1 LKFKNIFSNKIYA
14 VVFLTAVVLISVSLL
29 MAVNNVTAPEVKAQ
43 QEDKIKSLLSGIF
56 PQMGTYDY
64 EDEIYTVYQD
74 DKEIGYAFLAN
85 GKGYGGGIN
94 ILVGLDRDFIV
105 KKVIIVSNTETP
117 GLGSKITK
125 NSFTDQFA
133 GLSAGD
139 IFLKKNGGKIDAVTG
154 ATISSDAV
162 VEAVRNT
169 MLEKIDA
176 VK

>member
-1 LKFKNIFSNKIYA
+1 MKFKNILSNKIYA

-29 MAVNNVTAPEVKAQ
+29 MAVNNVTAPKVKAQ

-56 PQMGTYDY
+56 PQMDTYNY

-85 GKGYGGGIN
+85 GKGYGGEIN
-94 ILVGLDRDFIV
+94 ILVGLDKDFIV
-105 KKVIIVSNTETP
+105 KRVIVVSNTETP
-117 GLGSKITK
+117 GLGSKITES
-125 NSFTDQFA
+125 SFTDQFT

-162 VEAVRNT
+162 AEAVRNA
-169 MLEKIDA
+169 MLKKIDA

>member
-14 VVFLTAVVLISVSLL
+14 VVFLTAVVLISASLL
-29 MAVNNVTAPEVKAQ
+29 MAVNNVTSPKVKAQ

-56 PQMGTYDY
+56 PQMDTYDY

-85 GKGYGGGIN
+85 GKGYGGEIN
-94 ILVGLDRDFIV
+94 ILVGLDKDFIV
-105 KKVIIVSNTETP
+105 KRVIIVSNTETP
-117 GLGSKITK
+117 GLGSKITES
-125 NSFTDQFA
+125 SFTDQFT
-133 GLSAGD
+133 GLSSGD

-162 VEAVRNT
+162 VEAVRNA
-169 MLEKIDA
+169 MLENIDA

>member
-1 LKFKNIFSNKIYA
+1 MKFKNILSNKIYA
-14 VVFLTAVVLISVSLL
+14 VVFLTVVVLISVSLL
-29 MAVNNVTAPEVKAQ
+29 MAVNNITAPKVKAQ

-56 PQMGTYDY
+56 PQMDVYNY
-64 EDEIYTVYQD
+64 ADEIYTVYQD

-85 GKGYGGGIN
+85 GKGYGGEIN

-105 KKVIIVSNTETP
+105 KRVIIVSNTETP
-117 GLGSKITK
+117 GLGSRITES
-125 NSFTDQFA
+125 SFTDQFK
-133 GLSAGD
+133 GLIVDD
-139 IFLKKNGGKIDAVTG
+139 ISLEKNGGKVDAITG